1 MSNFNNKPG
10 QAQGQQN
17 NAQRPG
23 TPSANTNRPQ
33 QGQKGAP
40 QGSTKPNM
48 GGGASHT
55 NKDDRKK

>member
-10 QAQGQQN
+10 QTQGGQQN

-40 QGSTKPNM
+40 QGGTKPNM
-48 GGGASHT
+48 GGAPHT